1 MSENGFQCLELVE
14 GGRANTCQ
22 GQHTAWGGVRAGERP
37 PGERL
42 CSCPREVSARDG
54 KAGPPLAAGRA
65 ESGRCGAY
73 RKQARSRRGAIRV
86 QVREKRGAGSYLLQG
101 EGGAVTALL
110 PSQESIIKVAGG
122 VTSEGGRA
130 CGRRDALGAA

>member
-14 GGRANTCQ
+14 GRRANTCQ

-37 PGERL
+37 SAERL

-65 ESGRCGAY
+65 ESRAVRGVQKAGTE
-73 RKQARSRRGAIRV
+73 QARGN
-86 QVREKRGAGSYLLQG
+86 QGAGQG
-101 EGGAVTALL
+101 EERSRLL
-110 PSQESIIKVAGG
+110 P
-122 VTSEGGRA
+122 
-130 CGRRDALGAA
+130 AAA